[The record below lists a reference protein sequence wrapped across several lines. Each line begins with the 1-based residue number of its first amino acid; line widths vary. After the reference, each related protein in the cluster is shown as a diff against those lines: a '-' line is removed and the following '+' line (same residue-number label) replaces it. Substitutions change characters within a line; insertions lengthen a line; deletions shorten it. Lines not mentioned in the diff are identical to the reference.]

1 MASARAQPRLSP
13 EAFSEAYRSAYASLL
28 LVARSQGA
36 RDEADD
42 VVQKAAIVA
51 LERLDRFEAGTNLNA
66 WMSAI
71 VRGVARNHRRGRK
84 RADERHLKLANAE
97 TNDRDPYTDRS
108 NEDPKV
114 RPGLGGSLGG
124 GADSE
129 GVSGSG
135 SGIRIDYPAGFR
147 ADLRNAVDSLGPIQ
161 GACLVLKVV
170 HGHGY
175 DEIAAMLDLP
185 AATARSHVFRARA
198 ALAAKLTSGKDTAM
212 EGGSD
217 E

>member
-1 MASARAQPRLSP
+1 MARQRAQSRLSP
-13 EAFSEAYRSAYASLL
+13 EAFSDAYRSAYPSLL
-28 LVARSQGA
+28 MVARAQGA

-51 LERLDRFEAGTNLNA
+51 LERLDRFDAGTNFNA

-84 RADERHLKLANAE
+84 RADERILRLANAE
-97 TNDRDPYTDRS
+97 TIERDPYRDTQSGSPTENPR
-108 NEDPKV
+108 V
-114 RPGLGGSLGG
+114 RPGHGGDRGDGG
-124 GADSE
+124 PATL
-129 GVSGSG
+129 
-135 SGIRIDYPAGFR
+135 RIDYPDGFR
-147 ADLRNAVDSLGPIQ
+147 EDLRNAVDALGPVQ
-161 GACLVLKVV
+161 GACLVLRVV

-175 DEIAAMLDLP
+175 DEIAAMLEIP

-198 ALAAKLTSGKDTAM
+198 ALAAKLDGKDAAM

-217 E
+217 A

>member
-1 MASARAQPRLSP
+1 M
-13 EAFSEAYRSAYASLL
+13 
-28 LVARSQGA
+28 

-51 LERLDRFEAGTNLNA
+51 LERLDRFEPGTNFNA

-97 TNDRDPYTDRS
+97 TIDRDPYTEGP

-114 RPGLGGSLGG
+114 RPGGNGDDGSD
-124 GADSE
+124 GA
-129 GVSGSG
+129 SGSG

-161 GACLVLKVV
+161 GACLVLRVV

-198 ALAAKLTSGKDTAM
+198 ALAARLTSGKDAEM

-217 E
+217 A